1 PRFQVWKA
9 SWIACPPILNWMYH
23 KPTMEELNVP
33 SAGEVVASCLPT
45 AELTIL
51 FPAAIAARLSPQE
64 ANAPALS
71 PIVTA
76 AHITSFVQV
85 SAKIVFIIILLLSF
99 ERFEQGGE
107 MTSCSPKYPFAPILM
122 PRPPAPGNANRITAA
137 TFSQHGLNQ

>member
-1 PRFQVWKA
+1 MAPLAVFIQVPRQMLLVRGSTFGLCTSVPPKFQVWKA

-51 FPAAIAARLSPQE
+51 FPTAIAARLSPQE

-99 ERFEQGGE
+99 
-107 MTSCSPKYPFAPILM
+107 
-122 PRPPAPGNANRITAA
+122 
-137 TFSQHGLNQ
+137 